1 MASTVNGP
9 TGDER
14 PQNSGVV
21 AHLLSSY
28 VNTGLYFARIGTI
41 FSCLAFLFS
50 PFFSGVDPAG
60 IEVWYRRALLASA
73 ATSALR
79 LHQRLKSLNTSASSL
94 AILEALLA
102 EDSFHYLIYSMV
114 FAFLPPISV
123 CLMPV
128 FLFAVL
134 HVTSFTQVLLNVS
147 AAPVNAATGDGPNVT
162 VNAAQPSYVRNL
174 LQTAVT
180 KINAND
186 QPILRLIAL
195 NEIMLMVVC
204 IFMAL
209 SGPRII
215 ILPFLYYPF
224 LKMRYNSRRNPHS
237 RIAFQE
243 LRTSLT
249 ALARHPKCPGF
260 ASRMIDG
267 LIGVVCRLGA
277 SRR

>member
-1 MASTVNGP
+1 
-9 TGDER
+9 
-14 PQNSGVV
+14 
-21 AHLLSSY
+21 
-28 VNTGLYFARIGTI
+28 
-41 FSCLAFLFS
+41 
-50 PFFSGVDPAG
+50 
-60 IEVWYRRALLASA
+60 
-73 ATSALR
+73 
-79 LHQRLKSLNTSASSL
+79 
-94 AILEALLA
+94 
-102 EDSFHYLIYSMV
+102 
-114 FAFLPPISV
+114 
-123 CLMPV
+123 MPV

-147 AAPVNAATGDGPNVT
+147 AARNNAATGDGPNVT
-162 VNAAQPSYVRNL
+162 VNNVQSSYVRNL
-174 LQTAVT
+174 LQSAVT

-215 ILPFLYYPF
+215 LLPFIYFPF

-237 RIAFQE
+237 RVAFYE

-249 ALARHPKCPGF
+249 SLARHPKCPGF

-277 SRR
+277 SGR